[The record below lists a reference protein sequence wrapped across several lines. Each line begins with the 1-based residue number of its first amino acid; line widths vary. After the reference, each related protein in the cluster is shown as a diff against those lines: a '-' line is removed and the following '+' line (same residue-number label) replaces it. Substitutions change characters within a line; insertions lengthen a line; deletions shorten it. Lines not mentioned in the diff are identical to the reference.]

1 MDPLCPLPSLP
12 SRLTQGPRTQEKRKS
27 GLGHQPVC
35 YRFQPQDRVRK
46 NCFLVMF
53 CFFRSQQS
61 RVTDPARGWLHTSC
75 SQYLCRRWWPWL
87 ESTPVENW
95 IPLAS
100 GELHLCK
107 FSPEAN
113 PPSLGFTVLTS
124 QLLLTHHSE
133 WFKGVFFFFP
143 LVSFMLGQHLAFSIF
158 VDHKY
163 SRVALTP
170 AFAFIRERYQQA
182 RTELTPAP
190 AKAIFTPPLLATHHD
205 LSSNI
210 CSLFPYNFFI
220 LKKFFICWFLQIF
233 VNIYPLV

>member
-1 MDPLCPLPSLP
+1 MWLYSFPGPLHCHEPHIH
-12 SRLTQGPRTQEKRKS
+12 GPFGSSAHPTIKADTGTQEKRKS

-53 CFFRSQQS
+53 YFFRSQQS
-61 RVTDPARGWLHTSC
+61 RVTGPARGWLHTSC

-87 ESTPVENW
+87 ESIPVENW

-124 QLLLTHHSE
+124 QLLLTHHLE
-133 WFKGVFFFFP
+133 WCKGCFFIPP

-170 AFAFIRERYQQA
+170 GFAFISWKIPVSKNRANTSTSKGYIH
-182 RTELTPAP
+182 TP
-190 AKAIFTPPLLATHHD
+190 
-205 LSSNI
+205 SS
-210 CSLFPYNFFI
+210 CYSPWPVLKYLFSFSLQFFY
-220 LKKFFICWFLQIF
+220 F
-233 VNIYPLV
+233 